1 MPDSKRQDCDQ
12 CSRQVAEVT
21 EEGTVIIVTRHGT
34 EHHTTE
40 IPLGSHL
47 SEGVDNPAS

>member
-1 MPDSKRQDCDQ
+1 MSDSKRHDCDE

-21 EEGTVIIVTRHGT
+21 NEGTVVIVTRHGT

-47 SEGVDNPAS
+47 TERVDNPAS